1 MVLSAPED
9 PDRPAGAEEVVARA
23 IEELMAWAAGLT
35 LDDIPEAVRRRAAL
49 VLCDDLA
56 AMVAARDE
64 PEVVALREQIQAS
77 SGAAEATIFGGGRPR
92 ADRYSAALANACAAD
107 WCELDEGYRK
117 ATCHGGLCTL
127 PALLAEAEAG
137 GLTVAEV
144 LRALVLGY
152 EVVTRFARGFVFEG
166 LTLHPHATLAAIGAA
181 AATAAARRLPAERFV
196 GALGAAATMIAPG
209 PFNHAVKGALV
220 RNVWAGAGAWTGM
233 RCVDWSGIGIAG
245 LAASPYHVFVDG
257 LGAEARADELVQGL
271 GAEWAI
277 EDGYHKMH
285 ACCQYAHS
293 AVDAIAEL
301 TAARP
306 GMAAA
311 GEIESIVVET
321 HWRGLTLD
329 NRAPATTLA
338 AKFSLPHIVAVASQF
353 GHAGADAFT
362 SATLDDPAI
371 GALRARVEM
380 RPFEPERPFPHDRP
394 ARVTWVLAS
403 GERLEAECLS
413 ARGGP
418 DRPFS
423 PAEIMA
429 KVSDITAPVYPAFA
443 PVAEGLIALEPGLM
457 VEPWEAVV
465 ERLTGVSAR

>member
-1 MVLSAPED
+1 MVLSAPGD
-9 PDRPAGAEEVVARA
+9 PDRPAGAEEAVARA
-23 IEELMAWAAGLT
+23 IEELMSWAAGVT
-35 LDDIPEAVRRRAAL
+35 LDDIPEPVRHRAAL

-56 AMVAARDE
+56 AMVAACAE
-64 PEVVALREQIQAS
+64 PEVVALQEQLLAT
-77 SGAAEATIFGGGRPR
+77 SGAAEATVFRGGRPR
-92 ADRYSAALANACAAD
+92 ADRYSAAVANASAAD

-137 GLTVAEV
+137 GLTVAEL
-144 LRALVLGY
+144 LRALAVAY

-196 GALGAAATMIAPG
+196 GAVGAATTMIAPG

-257 LGAEARADELVQGL
+257 LGAVAKPDELVQGL
-271 GAEWAI
+271 GAEWGIA
-277 EDGYHKMH
+277 DGYHKMH

-301 TAARP
+301 WEGRP
-306 GMAAA
+306 AMAA
-311 GEIESIVVET
+311 GELDRIVVET

-338 AKFSLPHIVAVASQF
+338 ARFSIPHIAAVASLL
-353 GHAGADAFT
+353 GHAGAEAFT
-362 SATLDDPAI
+362 AATLADPAI
-371 GALRARVEM
+371 GALRARVEL
-380 RPFEPERPFPHDRP
+380 RPFEPEQPWPHDRP
-394 ARVTWVLAS
+394 ARVTWVLAT

-418 DRPFS
+418 DRPYS

-429 KVSDITAPVYPAFA
+429 KVRDLTAPVYPAYPA
-443 PVAEGLIALEPGLM
+443 IAEDLVGLDPSLM
-457 VEPWEAVV
+457 AEPWEAVV
-465 ERLTGVSAR
+465 ERLTGLAA